1 MKTQAL
7 TLCSLMVLGFTNA
20 FLPPMLNTP
29 ATSTTSLTRFAE
41 NETME
46 KPAVTSS
53 TSSES
58 SSEVATKGTGLLKT
72 KVDIDT
78 KTIQISAASVGFF
91 LGFVSLGNPILGFVL
106 ASIGAY
112 ATTTE
117 GDLGDLTRGVGEST
131 LKALNYIIRINSSY
145 ELTDKLGDTYNKAKE
160 GADSD
165 GKITEVEEKVGDVVS
180 KVTTT
185 ANELDVV
192 NKGTDLL
199 AKAGETVAT
208 VIKKAD
214 EFNKENNVTGK
225 ISDFVKEKIDN

>member
-1 MKTQAL
+1 MKAQFF
-7 TLCSLMVLGFTNA
+7 TLCSLLVLGYTNA
-20 FLPPMLNTP
+20 FLPPMLQAP
-29 ATSTTSLTRFAE
+29 PSSSRALTRFAE
-41 NETME
+41 NDTLE
-46 KPAVTSS
+46 KPVVKAT
-53 TSSES
+53 TES
-58 SSEVATKGTGLLKT
+58 KSDTDGFLKT
-72 KVDIDT
+72 KVEIDS
-78 KTIQISAASVGFF
+78 KSIQVSAATVGFL
-91 LGFVSLGNPILGFVL
+91 LGFVTLGNPILGFTL

-112 ATTTE
+112 STTTE

-131 LKALNYIIRINSSY
+131 LKALNYIIRINNNY
-145 ELTDKLGDTYNKAKE
+145 KVTDKLGDSYNKAKE

-185 ANELDVV
+185 AEELDVV

-199 AKAGETVAT
+199 AKAGETVASL
-208 VIKKAD
+208 IKKAD

>member
-1 MKTQAL
+1 MKAQFF
-7 TLCSLMVLGFTNA
+7 TLCSLLVLGYTNA
-20 FLPPMLNTP
+20 FLPPMLQAP
-29 ATSTTSLTRFAE
+29 PSTSRALTRFAE
-41 NETME
+41 NDTLE
-46 KPAVTSS
+46 KPVVKAT
-53 TSSES
+53 TES
-58 SSEVATKGTGLLKT
+58 KSDTDGFLKT
-72 KVDIDT
+72 KVEIDS
-78 KTIQISAASVGFF
+78 KSIQVSAATVGFL
-91 LGFVSLGNPILGFVL
+91 LGFVTLGNPILGFTL

-112 ATTTE
+112 STTTE

-131 LKALNYIIRINSSY
+131 LKALNYIIRINSNYSV
-145 ELTDKLGDTYNKAKE
+145 TDKLGDTYQKAKE

-185 ANELDVV
+185 AEELDVV

-208 VIKKAD
+208 LIKKAD
-214 EFNKENNVTGK
+214 EFNKENNITGK